1 MEITIKRYS
10 RKMTYEDAA
19 TLDEFWELAKRR
31 ERSLRACLK
40 SPRTRLGG
48 VFSVQTSLKTLAIRQ
63 DCGGFL
69 PCWTKNPLANPRT
82 LRS

>member
-31 ERSLRACLK
+31 QV
-40 SPRTRLGG
+40 G
-48 VFSVQTSLKTLAIRQ
+48 
-63 DCGGFL
+63 
-69 PCWTKNPLANPRT
+69 
-82 LRS
+82 